1 MKGAYQK
8 RLNKTFSVLAF
19 SFIFIVT
26 IFSSLFN
33 YIYINQNNNKNLQNT
48 IITKDSTL
56 KNSLSLILSSTS
68 IINETGI
75 AREWAKNYPDG
86 NDYYYLLQLYKEIG
100 KYGNQLN
107 SVYFKISITLNDQ
120 DSIVV
125 NNEGTFSKDI
135 FFTNSYSNF
144 TKSMWDETLK
154 YFEENTKPLIF
165 PIYNENKL
173 ESIYY
178 ITMDFGINYK
188 PVFIYEIPITSII
201 GKNEDFF
208 LFTNNGII
216 AHSSLEEKEENLKIL
231 NKIKIDESNQFDS
244 IISIDTFKEL
254 IFSQKLGGFPF
265 SVVTKYQK
273 SMPSLLF
280 VLVFIIIISTF
291 AIIIILLFHKIS
303 KTLYQ
308 PIKNTVSKLES
319 STENDS
325 DIDEFEIFQTNINT
339 LNNMNK
345 ELENAIFEQNK
356 LKNQKYFRDL
366 IFGLPDKNCPLNED
380 QLLSNYCVAN
390 IELSV
395 SFEEYEGKDWYIQL
409 QKNNIYLYIQSQ
421 TLQRECYSINTSS
434 KSIVI
439 IFQCDT
445 KEDII
450 TLLNPIFNE
459 VDSSC
464 SIYISASKIRK
475 NISQIS
481 KSYKEAQYLA
491 DYKYTISENTIITNE
506 LLKRNKKDS
515 FFFPLSMENKFI
527 FSIVS
532 KSDTALDIFDDL
544 VEENLINKTLT
555 PDTRRNFI
563 YSLIGTMIRVFQ
575 ELKIT
580 PKELLGRNLDYPYL
594 YTNWADKKT
603 IDIIRNNFKDII
615 ESISLDNKDCNT
627 EDKLIK
633 NMKNYIYTNYSE
645 DIMLID
651 IAQYC
656 NISTAY
662 CSTLFKKLSNTNF
675 KDFLNKYRI
684 EKACELI
691 TNNPSIKTKDLCTL
705 VGFNSSNSFI
715 RAFKK
720 ELNMT
725 PKGYADFIK
734 QK

>member
-1 MKGAYQK
+1 MKGTYQR
-8 RLNKTFSVLAF
+8 RLNKTFSILAL
-19 SFIFIVT
+19 SFIIIIT
-26 IFSSLFN
+26 IFSGLFN
-33 YIYINQNNNKNLQNT
+33 YTYINQSNNKNLQNT
-48 IITKDSTL
+48 VISKDSTL

-68 IINETGI
+68 VINATGM
-75 AREWAKNYPDG
+75 AREWAQNYPG
-86 NDYYYLLQLYKEIG
+86 NNDYYYLLQLYKEIC

-107 SVYFKISITLNDQ
+107 SVYYKTSITLNDQ
-120 DSIVV
+120 ESLVV

-135 FFTNSYSNF
+135 FFTDSYSNF
-144 TKSMWDETLK
+144 TKEMWDETLE
-154 YFEENTKPLIF
+154 YFNTNTKPLIF
-165 PIYNENKL
+165 PIYNNDKL
-173 ESIYY
+173 KSIYY

-201 GKNEDFF
+201 GENEDFF
-208 LFTNNGII
+208 IYNNNGII
-216 AHSSLEEKEENLKIL
+216 ANSYLNDNKENFNIL
-231 NKIKIDESNQFDS
+231 NKIKNSEQNNMDAIGSLE
-244 IISIDTFKEL
+244 TFSEL
-254 IFSQKLGGFPF
+254 IFIIKLGGFPF

-273 SMPSLLF
+273 TMPSFIYILSFTLLLLAF
-280 VLVFIIIISTF
+280 AVLIIF
-291 AIIIILLFHKIS
+291 LFHKIS
-303 KTLYQ
+303 NKLYQ
-308 PIKNTVSKLES
+308 PIKNTVSKLDA
-319 STENDS
+319 TANENS
-325 DIDEFEIFQTNINT
+325 DIDEFEIFHKNINT

-345 ELENAIFEQNK
+345 ELESAIFEQNQ
-356 LKNQKYFRDL
+356 LKKQKYFRDL
-366 IFGLPDKNCPLNED
+366 IFGIPDKKCPLTEE

-390 IELSV
+390 IELSI
-395 SFEEYEGKDWYIQL
+395 SFEDYEGKDWFLQL

-421 TLQRECYSINTSS
+421 NLYRECYTINTSS

-439 IFQCDT
+439 IFQCDN
-445 KEDII
+445 KAEIQA
-450 TLLNPIFNE
+450 LLTPIFKE
-459 VDSSC
+459 IDKSC

-532 KSDTALDIFDDL
+532 KQKNTIDIYDEL
-544 VEENLINKTLT
+544 IEENLINKNLS

-563 YSLIGTMIRVFQ
+563 YSLIGTMIRIFQ
-575 ELKIT
+575 ELKVT

-594 YTNWADKKT
+594 YSNWADKKT
-603 IDIIRNNFKDII
+603 IDIIRNNFIDII
-615 ESISLDNKDCNT
+615 EAISLSNQDSNE

-633 NMKNYIYTNYSE
+633 NMKNYIYSNYNE

-691 TNNPSIKTKDLCTL
+691 NQNPNIKTKDLCKL

-720 ELNMT
+720 ELNMP

>member
-1 MKGAYQK
+1 MKGTYQK
-8 RLNKTFSVLAF
+8 RLNKTFSVLAL
-19 SFIFIVT
+19 SFIFIIT

-33 YIYINQNNNKNLQNT
+33 YTYINQNNTKSLQNT
-48 IITKDSTL
+48 VISKDSTL

-68 IINETGI
+68 VINESGL
-75 AREWAKNYPDG
+75 AREWAKNYPSDK
-86 NDYYYLLQLYKEIG
+86 DYFYLLQLYKEIC

-107 SVYFKISITLNDQ
+107 SVYYKISITLNDK

-125 NNEGTFSKDI
+125 NNEGTFSKEI
-135 FFTNSYSNF
+135 FFTEDFSNF
-144 TKSMWDETLK
+144 TIEMWDETLE
-154 YFEENTKPLIF
+154 YFNTNTKPLIF
-165 PIYNENKL
+165 PIYKENKL

-178 ITMDFGINYK
+178 ITMDFGIEYK
-188 PVFIYEIPITSII
+188 PIIIYEIPITSII
-201 GKNEDFF
+201 GENEDFF
-208 LFTNNGII
+208 IYNNNGII
-216 AHSSLEEKEENLKIL
+216 ANSSLLDNEENLNIL
-231 NKIKIDESNQFDS
+231 NKIKNSEQNNMDS
-244 IISIDTFKEL
+244 IGSLETFREL
-254 IFSQKLGGFPF
+254 IFILKLGGFPF

-273 SMPSLLF
+273 AMPSIIFMLTFILF
-280 VLVFIIIISTF
+280 LSSF
-291 AIIIILLFHKIS
+291 AILIIFLFHRIS
-303 KTLYQ
+303 NKLYQ
-308 PIKNTVSKLES
+308 PIKNTVSKLDA
-319 STENDS
+319 STTTDS
-325 DIDEFEIFQTNINT
+325 DIDEFEIFHKNINT

-345 ELENAIFEQNK
+345 ELESAIFEQNQ
-356 LKNQKYFRDL
+356 LKKQKYFRDL
-366 IFGLPDKNCPLNED
+366 IFGIPDKKCPLSEE

-390 IELSV
+390 IEIST
-395 SFEEYEGKDWYIQL
+395 SFEDYEGKDWFLQL
-409 QKNNIYLYIQSQ
+409 QKNNVYLYIQSQ
-421 TLQRECYSINTSS
+421 NLYRECYTINTSS
-434 KSIVI
+434 RSLIV
-439 IFQCDT
+439 IFQCEN
-445 KEDII
+445 KEEISDF
-450 TLLNPIFNE
+450 LNPIFRDIDE
-459 VDSSC
+459 TF

-475 NISQIS
+475 NVSQIS

-532 KSDTALDIFDDL
+532 KQNNAIDIYDEL
-544 VEENLINKTLT
+544 IEENLINKNLS

-575 ELKIT
+575 ELKVT

-594 YTNWADKKT
+594 YSNWADKKT
-603 IDIIRNNFKDII
+603 IDIIRNNFIDII
-615 ESISLDNKDCNT
+615 EAIFINNQESND

-633 NMKNYIYTNYSE
+633 NMKNYIYTNYNE

-651 IAQYC
+651 IAQFC

-684 EKACELI
+684 EKACEFI